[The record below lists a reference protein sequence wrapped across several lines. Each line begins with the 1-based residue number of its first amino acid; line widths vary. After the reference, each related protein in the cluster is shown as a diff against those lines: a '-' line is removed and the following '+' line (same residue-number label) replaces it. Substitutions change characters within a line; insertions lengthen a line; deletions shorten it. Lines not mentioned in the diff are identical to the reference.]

1 MADSEQLK
9 SLVQQS
15 YDKIAQEYNDW
26 TSAIESPRVPK
37 LHDLLALVPNS
48 SEGAVLELGCG
59 AGIPGTQLLASKFR
73 TVVANDI
80 SDAQIDFAKKN
91 LQSDKVKFIA
101 GDMTKLTFAPSHFDA
116 VVAFY
121 SIIHLPREEQ
131 LGMFKQIS
139 SWLKPGGYLLCN
151 LGTTDDPGKSV
162 TWLGDTQM
170 FWSGFDADKYHQILT
185 ERGLGLIKSEIIPDD
200 EDGKITPFLWVLAQR
215 SS

>member
-1 MADSEQLK
+1 MADNEQLK
-9 SLVQQS
+9 SLVQQG

-37 LHDLLALVPNS
+37 LQNLLEHLPKS
-48 SEGAVLELGCG
+48 SEEAVLELGCG

-80 SDAQIDFAKKN
+80 SDAQIELAKKN
-91 LQSDKVKFIA
+91 LQSDNVEFIA
-101 GDMTKLTFAPSHFDA
+101 GDMTKLTFAPSHFGA

-131 LGMFKQIS
+131 LDMFKQIS
-139 SWLKPGGYLLCN
+139 YWMKPGGYLLCN

-162 TWLGDTQM
+162 AWLGDAQM

-185 ERGLGLIKSEIIPDD
+185 ESGFSTINSEIIPDN
-200 EDGKITPFLWVLAQR
+200 EDGKIVPFLWVLAQK
-215 SS
+215 ST

>member
-1 MADSEQLK
+1 MAGSEQLK

-37 LHDLLALVPNS
+37 LQDLLNHVPNS

-59 AGIPGTQLLASKFR
+59 AGIPGTQLLASKFHK
-73 TVVANDI
+73 VVANDI
-80 SDAQIDFAKKN
+80 SDAQIHLAKNN
-91 LQSDKVKFIA
+91 LKSDNVEFIA
-101 GDMTKLTFAPSHFDA
+101 GDMTKLTFAPSNFDA

-131 LGMFKQIS
+131 LDMFKQIS
-139 SWLKPGGYLLCN
+139 SWLKPGGFLLCN

-162 TWLGDTQM
+162 PWLGDAQM
-170 FWSGFDADKYHQILT
+170 FWSGFDADKYHQILAESGFST
-185 ERGLGLIKSEIIPDD
+185 TNSEIIPDN
-200 EDGKITPFLWVLAQR
+200 EDGKIVPFLWVLAKK
-215 SS
+215 ST